1 MTFLSLVFVIP
12 SLRGISGLASKARHS
27 FLLNCELCTVNCELF
42 FGYNILGGVFM
53 VRSKNYDSPFD
64 KEELDNLERQP
75 LLDEEQ
81 LYNTEYFEEDY
92 ISYPLVNNGFIPSS
106 LNLVGWRS
114 PFFSQE
120 DEAYE
125 RYKEIEGLK

>member
-1 MTFLSLVFVIP
+1 
-12 SLRGISGLASKARHS
+12 
-27 FLLNCELCTVNCELF
+27 
-42 FGYNILGGVFM
+42 M

-64 KEELDNLERQP
+64 KEEHDNLERQP

-81 LYNTEYFEEDY
+81 LYNTEYFEEDF
-92 ISYPLVNNGFIPSS
+92 ISYPDANYAFVPTS